1 MKAIKN
7 IAILSPI
14 VVYDVEQDLNYI
26 SKKGCILVEYTDNTR
41 NELDL
46 QNMVDITNNTNYEY
60 KIYNKTKVNYLFKG
74 VESYE

>member
-14 VVYDVEQDLNYI
+14 VVYDVEKDLNFV
-26 SKKGCILVEYTDNTR
+26 SKKGCIIVEYIDNTR

-46 QNMVDITNNTNYEY
+46 QNMVDLTDNNDYEY
-60 KIYNKTKVNYLFKG
+60 KIYNKTKIKYLFKG
-74 VESYE
+74 SENYE